1 MNSQF
6 FDHLEAICNEWPKL
20 KDHVRNIKK
29 SSHQSTV
36 IEPTNIVQEG
46 EEIVS
51 NDAIEIG
58 EQRKKKT
65 SESYDEV
72 EKEVSWMYYI
82 TIVGGIILAFG
93 AISFVFYGIAG
104 RYFDNP
110 APPHL

>member
-1 MNSQF
+1 M
-6 FDHLEAICNEWPKL
+6 
-20 KDHVRNIKK
+20 
-29 SSHQSTV
+29 
-36 IEPTNIVQEG
+36 
-46 EEIVS
+46 S

-93 AISFVFYGIAG
+93 AISFVFMALLEDILTILPLHTC
-104 RYFDNP
+104 R
-110 APPHL
+110 